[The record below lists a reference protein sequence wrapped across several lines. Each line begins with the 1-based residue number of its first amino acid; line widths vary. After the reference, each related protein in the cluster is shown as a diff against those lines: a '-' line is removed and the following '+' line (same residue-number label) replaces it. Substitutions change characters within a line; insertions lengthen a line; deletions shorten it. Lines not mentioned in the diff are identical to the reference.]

1 MSISGKFS
9 IDVHFIDK
17 TADVGSSSTKTLFI
31 QDVGDYSTGKVAI
44 ISGTVGTAVETI
56 SISPSPYIDSSG
68 AAVSFGS
75 VSRVAVIATRA
86 IVVKNDADMAV
97 ISDSTL
103 ASVSDAQNTT
113 APLQLHPT
121 YASGTAEYTLLIY
134 GT

>member
-1 MSISGKFS
+1 MSINGKFA

-17 TADVGSSSTKTLFI
+17 TASDGSSSTKTLFI

-44 ISGTVGTAVETI
+44 VSGTVGTSVSTI
-56 SISPSPYIDSSG
+56 AISPSSYVDSSG
-68 AAVSFGS
+68 SPVSFAS
-75 VSRVAVIATRA
+75 VSRVAVISTRA

-103 ASVSDAQNTT
+103 ASVSDAQGTT
-113 APLQLHPT
+113 QPLGLHPAYT
-121 YASGTAEYTLLIY
+121 SGTAAYTLLIY